1 MTVRL
6 PHLRRL
12 CEGTSLSLVVLV
24 LVFKSRSAQHS
35 PGRQTWSPTWQVV
48 KKKYL
53 GVQLERFMHI
63 SVEEADLGFVL
74 CEGTMHSEY

>member
-1 MTVRL
+1 MV
-6 PHLRRL
+6 PNVASS
-12 CEGTSLSLVVLV
+12 E
-24 LVFKSRSAQHS
+24 
-35 PGRQTWSPTWQVV
+35 
-48 KKKYL
+48 KKNL